1 MHYYLISIAPF
12 EQAHLYLYVSQALNI
27 IHSGTIVAQKQ
38 IITKIIYLFVSGIV
52 KSLLWVQ

>member
-12 EQAHLYLYVSQALNI
+12 KQAHLYLYISQALNI
-27 IHSGTIVAQKQ
+27 THSGTIVAQKQ
-38 IITKIIYLFVSGIV
+38 TIKKMYLFVKRIV